1 MDAFRISP
9 AHDNYKRSLVDY
21 SFLRQSVPIGCY
33 ETFVF
38 EALRIALD
46 GKNGD
51 LRFHSLEDL
60 VGDGFGS
67 SERGRKAY
75 IQAMLSFR
83 FSHESRIDS
92 LLKRL
97 FHDRKAVQ
105 RDIDAA

>member
-9 AHDNYKRSLVDY
+9 AHDNYERRLVDY

-67 SERGRKAY
+67 GERGSETYVK
-75 IQAMLSFR
+75 AMLSFYLCRKSWVDR
-83 FSHESRIDS
+83 FLE
-92 LLKRL
+92 RL
-97 FHDRKAVQ
+97 FHD
-105 RDIDAA
+105 